1 METKLVSQLLDVIQG
16 RRIPNKVIIHKLVIE
31 GDVDGK
37 IEIFVEELD
46 ERASRTGDLRY
57 VAR

>member
-16 RRIPNKVIIHKLVIE
+16 RIPNKVIIHKLVIE

>member
-1 METKLVSQLLDVIQG
+1 MVTKLVSQLLDVIQG
-16 RRIPNKVIIHKLVIE
+16 RIPNKVIIHKLVIE